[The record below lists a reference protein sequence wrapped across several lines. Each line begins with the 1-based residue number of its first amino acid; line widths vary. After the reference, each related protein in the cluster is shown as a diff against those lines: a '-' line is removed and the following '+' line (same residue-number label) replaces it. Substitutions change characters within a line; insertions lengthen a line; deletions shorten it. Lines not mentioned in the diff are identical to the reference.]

1 MDPSYSLSSSPDFPV
16 TPVIRV
22 PFPPLSRRDEEG
34 LSSCFGASLP
44 SCCRFNPARVNRHIS
59 QSATIH
65 AAFALRQSARPLG
78 LRLFEATSAF
88 TLVTARWLAHHPV
101 DGVVDR
107 FQRFGFPLLRYP
119 SYEAPD
125 FCLGG
130 SVPHWTLQPFLDTLP
145 DGRISQVRFEA
156 LAVSSVSLPFRREV
170 QALARIRPDREWFAR
185 SLVPSHASA

>member
-1 MDPSYSLSSSPDFPV
+1 MSATTQQFSGNGGCRLEIRRAGTPRYSDYERNLICKTFQKPHWYLQ
-16 TPVIRV
+16 TNA
-22 PFPPLSRRDEEG
+22 RDEEG
-34 LSSCFGASLP
+34 LSSCFRASLP
-44 SCCRFNPARVNRHIS
+44 SCCRFNPARVNRHVS

-88 TLVTARWLAHHPV
+88 TFVTARWLAPHPV
-101 DGVVDR
+101 DGFVDR

-125 FCLGG
+125 FCLAG

-145 DGRISQVRFEA
+145 DGRISQVRFEV
-156 LAVSSVSLPFRREV
+156 LAS
-170 QALARIRPDREWFAR
+170 RP
-185 SLVPSHASA
+185 